1 MPAFTIHWTVI
12 PTCERPRNPNKLD
25 RLTTLEQTFLH
36 FPGVGAR
43 TEQRLW
49 EAGIEDWAS
58 LKARLARGISPFATD
73 LATAKPVRTEQ
84 ARRWLQSCDDSISAL
99 RRQDLNY
106 FLELLPPSEH
116 LRVLKDRLDDT
127 LYLDIE
133 TTGLSPHHSG
143 VTVIGALY
151 RDVFHQWV
159 WPQPIDGLRR
169 LLKDAKVVVTY
180 NGRRFDVPFLRHHL
194 PKFPEPRAHVDL
206 RYVAAQLGVTGGQK
220 AIEQH
225 LKLAR
230 PRAVDGLDGPDAIVL
245 WCDAIYGR
253 ARSLERLLAYN
264 RADCEQLRRIAASL
278 LDVTPSR
285 RMRTELG
292 HRPTGHA
299 TLRRVWSRQKPTL
312 DRLLEA
318 LPRRWKRTPRVVG
331 VDLRGNPRNPT
342 GWALCVG
349 AQVTTCE
356 LRSDEEILQQTLNA
370 APDLVSIDA
379 PLALPRGRKSP
390 FDDSPCREVGGIVR
404 DAERILWSRGIGV
417 YPALIPH
424 MQGLTARG
432 IRLAKLLRARGITVI
447 ESYPGA
453 AQDILGIPRKKRDL
467 SLLRRGLEEFG
478 FQLGGRESHDEL
490 DALTSALTGYFFL
503 ANQYEGLGA
512 EDECFLIVPEWTAT
526 KLWS

>member
-1 MPAFTIHWTVI
+1 MV
-12 PTCERPRNPNKLD
+12 
-25 RLTTLEQTFLH
+25 RLTSLEQTFLH
-36 FPGVGAR
+36 FRGVGAR

-49 EAGIEDWAS
+49 DAGVEDWAS
-58 LKARLARGISPFATD
+58 LKARLARGLSPFTTESSSAR
-73 LATAKPVRTEQ
+73 PVRTQQ
-84 ARRWLQSCDDSISAL
+84 ALRWIKTCDESISAL
-99 RRQDLNY
+99 RRQDLN
-106 FLELLPPSEH
+106 FFIELLPPAEH
-116 LRVLKDRLDDT
+116 IRVLKDRLDEA

-133 TTGLSPHHSG
+133 TTGLSPHHSA

-159 WPQPIDGLRR
+159 WPQSIDGLRR
-169 LLKDAKVVVTY
+169 LLKEAKLVVTY

-194 PKFPEPRAHVDL
+194 PNLPSPRAHVDL

-220 AIEQH
+220 AIEQR
-225 LKLAR
+225 LKLRR
-230 PRAVDGLDGPDAIVL
+230 PKSVDGLDGPDAIVL

-253 ARSLERLLAYN
+253 ARSLQRLLAYN

-285 RMRTELG
+285 RMRTQLG
-292 HRPTGHA
+292 HRPVEHA
-299 TLRRVWSRQKPTL
+299 ALRRVWSRQKPTL
-312 DRLLEA
+312 SRLLEA
-318 LPRRWKRTPRVVG
+318 LPHRWKRVPRVVG
-331 VDLRGNPRNPT
+331 IDLRGNPRNPT
-342 GWALCVG
+342 GWAFCQGREVS
-349 AQVTTCE
+349 TCE
-356 LRSDEEILQQTLNA
+356 LKTDDEILQRTLA
-370 APDLVSIDA
+370 VSPDVVSIDA

-390 FDDSPCREVGGIVR
+390 YDDSPCRETGGIVR

-432 IRLAKLLRARGITVI
+432 IRLAEILRERGVDVI

-478 FQLGGRESHDEL
+478 FDVSGDESHDEL
-490 DALTSALTGYFFL
+490 DALTSALTGYFYL

-526 KLWS
+526 KEWS